1 MNKHA
6 FTHGFTQGF
15 VASKPVCNYKPR
27 SGTNAE
33 KILNYI
39 LAHPGCNHAVVRR
52 HFESL
57 GGMSGVDGQIRQVVA
72 SMIHHGH
79 ENLIP
84 KGYSDYFLQKC
95 GLAKKKTEDNIPQQ
109 AEISFEDMLFAKK
122 IMKKFGGIAR
132 FKEVCEALEMLAAA

>member
-1 MNKHA
+1 MN
-6 FTHGFTQGF
+6 FTHGF
-15 VASKPVCNYKPR
+15 VASTPVCKYKPR
-27 SGTNAE
+27 PGTHAE

-39 LAHPGCNHAVVRR
+39 LANRGCSHAAVLR
-52 HFESL
+52 HFNAI
-57 GGMSGVDGQIRQVVA
+57 GIMSGADGQIRQVVA

-84 KGYSDYFLQKC
+84 SGYTDYFLQKC
-95 GLAKKKTEDNIPQQ
+95 GAKKKTQNTVPQQ